1 VKAFGAG
8 YREATDAEAAQPVLD
23 LASCSRRREERAG
36 FGNPPYAGLSLADK
50 RCRFLRVTFPS
61 IEVRPDAEEA
71 ELRELYDRLA
81 FGGVPHEPSER
92 AVTSV
97 ETS

>member
-1 VKAFGAG
+1 MTGA
-8 YREATDAEAAQPVLD
+8 RFTHCLD
-23 LASCSRRREERAG
+23 LSR
-36 FGNPPYAGLSLADK
+36 FVWIGNPPYAGLSLADK
-50 RCRFLRVTFPS
+50 RRRFLRVTFPS

-71 ELRELYDRLA
+71 ELRKLYDRLA

-97 ETS
+97 ETA